1 MPLPS
6 PHRHGVAVR
15 ARRDHGARGVRASRL
30 PTARGRVAARPRAP
44 IGGRSPGERGRGAPM
59 GYVIAAYALVIGAL
73 AAYAGLLARERRRH
87 LRADPGGA
95 EDASE
100 RNRG

>member
-1 MPLPS
+1 
-6 PHRHGVAVR
+6 
-15 ARRDHGARGVRASRL
+15 
-30 PTARGRVAARPRAP
+30 
-44 IGGRSPGERGRGAPM
+44 M